1 MSALAR
7 GRRVVYGVAAGA
19 ALMTAGG
26 LLSTA
31 FVKSPAQLAAETGPP
46 AQGVLTAEVERR
58 VLAETV
64 VMRGTVV
71 AGQSV
76 AVAPQGEGR
85 PVVTR
90 LPFAAGAPVTAG
102 RVVAEV
108 SGRPVVAL
116 RGALPVYRDLRPGA
130 TGDDVAQLQA
140 ALRELGHPTGRDPR
154 GHFGPGTKDAL
165 AALYRDLGYPPLP
178 AVPDGADRVRSART
192 ALREAA
198 WALEDAEAEAVAAK
212 RGAAVPPGGTDGVR
226 APSPTAAR
234 LGAVRHG
241 RGVAETG
248 GRAAGEPYPG
258 KALACAALRLAAA
271 VVGGTEGAAYPGAGR
286 PDGETRA
293 GIRPDSLGQPEGDG
307 SAGEGRVDGGGGDG
321 GGGAG
326 AGVPAAGRAVPAPRG
341 AGGGAGAP
349 TGARDLAATGTPGSG
364 TPGTGTRA
372 PARPEADDRAA
383 GQPYPREAPAG
394 TAARAF
400 GTPSPGLS
408 APGGH
413 LPPRGTPGREE
424 MPATAQG
431 EPAAAPTPAPKPGAT
446 PPPGSTLPGREL
458 ARARVALAEARAEL
472 AAAEAA
478 DGPMLPAAEVVFLRA
493 FPARVSGVGAT
504 VGAPV
509 TGTLLT
515 LTAGELLVEAYLKDD
530 KHRLLRPGLPV
541 LVSSELTGTEVPG
554 KVTLV
559 AADRSTGTPPGAQA
573 PVGEGQLPAPAV
585 DLGYRMLVRPDR
597 PLPAAL
603 TGQDVR
609 LTVEAATTGGP
620 ALVVPVT
627 AVSSGADG
635 LTSVTTVN
643 RAGTRH
649 RIEVRTGTTGDGYV
663 EIEPVAP
670 ATLQPGAQVITGTA
684 APGAG
689 AGAGTGTG
697 TGTGTGA
704 GTGTDAGAPPS

>member
-1 MSALAR
+1 MSTLAR

-90 LPFAAGAPVTAG
+90 LPFAPGAPVTAG

-130 TGDDVAQLQA
+130 TGDDVAQLQD
-140 ALRELGHPTGRDPR
+140 ALRELGHGTGRDPR
-154 GHFGPGTKDAL
+154 GRFGPGTKTAL
-165 AALYRDLGYPPLP
+165 TALYRALGYPPLP
-178 AVPDGADRVRSART
+178 AAPDAADRVRAART
-192 ALREAA
+192 ALREAI
-198 WALEDAEAEAVAAK
+198 WALEDAEAAAAAAAK
-212 RGAAVPPGGTDGVR
+212 RGAAVPTGGTDGVE

-234 LGAVRHG
+234 PGAVRPG
-241 RGVAETG
+241 RVVPETG

-258 KALACAALRLAAA
+258 RALAGTTLSPATAAA
-271 VVGGTEGAAYPGAGR
+271 VIGGTEGAACPGTGR
-286 PDGETRA
+286 PDG
-293 GIRPDSLGQPEGDG
+293 
-307 SAGEGRVDGGGGDG
+307 
-321 GGGAG
+321 
-326 AGVPAAGRAVPAPRG
+326 
-341 AGGGAGAP
+341 
-349 TGARDLAATGTPGSG
+349 PG
-364 TPGTGTRA
+364 P
-372 PARPEADDRAA
+372 
-383 GQPYPREAPAG
+383 
-394 TAARAF
+394 
-400 GTPSPGLS
+400 S
-408 APGGH
+408 APGAH
-413 LPPRGTPGREE
+413 PASRGTPEGGGT
-424 MPATAQG
+424 PAVAQG
-431 EPAAAPTPAPKPGAT
+431 ELAAAPTPAPKPGGG
-446 PPPGSTLPGREL
+446 PSPGSTLPGREL
-458 ARARVALAEARAEL
+458 ARARIALAEARAEL

-541 LVSSELTGTEVPG
+541 LVSSELTGAEVSG

-559 AADRSTGTPPGAQA
+559 AAERSTGTPPGTQ
-573 PVGEGQLPAPAV
+573 PPPGEGQLPAPAV

-635 LTSVTTVN
+635 RTSVTTVN

-649 RIEVRTGTTGDGYV
+649 RVEVRTGTTGDGFV
-663 EIEPVAP
+663 EVEPVAP
-670 ATLQPGAQVITGTA
+670 ATLQAGAQVITGTA
-684 APGAG
+684 APG
-689 AGAGTGTG
+689 
-697 TGTGTGA
+697 TGTGA
-704 GTGTDAGAPPS
+704 GTGAGAAPGTGTGTDPGAPPS